1 MLKIN
6 KISKKYGKNTVLI
19 DFSYSF
25 PKFGIVTV
33 TGDSGAGKTTL
44 LNIIAGLEKQDEGD
58 IVNTYSSLSYAFQ
71 EYCLFPWLTVKENL
85 ELIIGKDEGSD
96 NKILDW
102 LEKLELSDSTA
113 KYPDELSGGMKQRVS
128 LARALAYP
136 SDIVLLDE
144 PFKGLDNELHN
155 SVYSIIKE
163 ESKER
168 LIILVTHDTNDV
180 SDINI
185 KIDKIKE

>member
-1 MLKIN
+1 MLTIN
-6 KISKKYGKNTVLI
+6 KISKKYGNNTVLKN
-19 DFSYSF
+19 FSYSF
-25 PKFGIVTV
+25 PKIGIVTV

-44 LNIIAGLEKQDEGD
+44 LNIIAGLEKQDEGE
-58 IVNTYSSLSYAFQ
+58 IINTYSSLSYAFQ

-85 ELIIGKDEGSD
+85 ELIIGKNEGPD
-96 NKILDW
+96 NKIIEW
-102 LEKLELSDSTA
+102 LEKLELSDSAA

-144 PFKGLDNELHN
+144 PFKGLDKELHN
-155 SVYSIIKE
+155 NIYSIIKK
-163 ESKER
+163 ESETR
-168 LIILVTHDTNDV
+168 LVILVTHDTNDV

-185 KIDKIKE
+185 KIDKITE